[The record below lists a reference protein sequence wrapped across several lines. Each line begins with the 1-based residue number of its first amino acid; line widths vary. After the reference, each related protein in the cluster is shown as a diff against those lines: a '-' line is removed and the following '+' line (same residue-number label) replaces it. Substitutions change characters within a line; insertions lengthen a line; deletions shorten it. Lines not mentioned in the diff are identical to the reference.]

1 MLIQFLQTLRA
12 FQLPIGVRE
21 YLDLLQ
27 ALQAGLVQYD
37 EDLQSQFYQLAKLCC
52 IKDEK
57 FYDRFD
63 QAFAAFFEGVNQ
75 LPDEALSQSIPDEW
89 LRQQGERELS
99 AEALAAIERHQD
111 LASLLEQFNERMREQ
126 HKRHQGGNKMVG
138 TGGQSPFGA
147 YGDHPQ
153 GMRLAGPSRR
163 QHAVKVWEQR
173 RFREL
178 DTQAP
183 LQDRQFQ
190 LALRRLRRLARK
202 GAADQLD
209 LDATIQG
216 TAEQGGWLDLRFQA
230 ERRNNINVLIFFDSG
245 GSMDAHI
252 QRCETLFS
260 AAKTEF
266 KHLQYFY
273 FHNFFYE
280 QVWRGHLRRASDA
293 VSLWD
298 IVNTYGA
305 DYKVIIVGDATMG
318 PFEIDAVGGS
328 VEHWNTEPGT
338 AWFNRLQ
345 QRFKHL
351 VWLTP
356 QPQDAWPWI
365 ASLQRVRKLT
375 DDRIFPLTV
384 EGISEAMRVLL
395 V

>member
-12 FQLPIGVRE
+12 FQLPVGVRE
-21 YLDLLQ
+21 WLDLLHV
-27 ALQAGLVQYD
+27 LQAGLLQYD
-37 EDLQSQFYQLAKLCC
+37 QDLKAQFYQLAKLCC
-52 IKDEK
+52 VKDEK
-57 FYDRFD
+57 YYDRFD
-63 QAFAAFFEGVNQ
+63 QAFAAFFQGVEA
-75 LPDEALSQSIPDEW
+75 LPDDALTQVIPEDW
-89 LRQQGERELS
+89 LTHTSERQLS
-99 AEALAAIERHQD
+99 ADALAEIQRHKD
-111 LASLLEQFNERMREQ
+111 LAELLEQFNQRLREQ

-147 YGDHPQ
+147 YGDHPA
-153 GMRLAGPSRR
+153 GIRLAGPSRR

-190 LALRRLRRLARK
+190 LALRRLRRLTRQGPAE
-202 GAADQLD
+202 QLD

-216 TAEQGGWLDLRFQA
+216 TAEQGGFLDLRFRA
-230 ERRNNINVLIFFDSG
+230 ERRNSINVLIFFDSG
-245 GSMDAHI
+245 GSMDAHV
-252 QRCETLFS
+252 QRCQSLFS

-266 KHLQYFY
+266 KHLQYYY

-280 QVWRGHLRRASDA
+280 QVWSDQRRRTTDA
-293 VSLWD
+293 IGLWD
-298 IVNTYGA
+298 ILHTYGP

-328 VEHWNTEPGT
+328 VEHWNAEPG
-338 AWFNRLQ
+338 AVWFARLQ

-356 QPQDAWPWI
+356 QPQQQWSWI
-365 ASLQRVRKLT
+365 ASVQRVEHLT
-375 DDRIFPLTV
+375 QQRLFPLTV
-384 EGISEAMRVLL
+384 EGINSAMRVLL